1 MKSVIAL
8 AASLLVNSSLLIAF
22 ERSADEARPLPSGE
36 VFITDLSVEAV
47 PSLAQVSAVS
57 SAERPVAL

>member
-1 MKSVIAL
+1 MKSLIAL
-8 AASLLVNSSLLIAF
+8 AASLLVNLSLLVAF
-22 ERSADEARPLPSGE
+22 ERSADEARPVPNGE

-47 PSLAQVSAVS
+47 PSLAQVSAIS